1 MKFEKKRLI
10 GFSFAFYTKN
20 NVEEYII
27 NSNGGLEQSHERLLG
42 PETYKNLLSFNQLMI
57 DEQREA
63 LKKNPRSIVN
73 HFIDALFKLQGD
85 KNLMSYIL
93 AYLDSMIFEQNSTIS
108 CILAIRDENQGRDLV
123 TFLRNILASDDS
135 VYNSIIYDS
144 STRILAAIYGAFENQ
159 NDFVKE
165 AESLVS
171 FLIGN
176 SIKNTKIVSDYI
188 MAVSLTHL
196 LLIPTIKDFFI
207 NHKGNLILKELFEK
221 NSKDLQI
228 MYYTLLNIWI
238 LSFEPKFIKFVED
251 PKNLIILDILNTLKK
266 LAREKLTRIGLKI
279 LKNLSKSTNCVS
291 LMIDNSLIA
300 FLTMETRK
308 NIKDENIKNNINFLI
323 QIMEKNYKIFSSYEK
338 FLKEVETEKLNFGPC
353 HTSKFWKEH
362 IKKTEKDEFFIIKK
376 LIGLLE
382 NSDDMTQ
389 AVACFDLGEF
399 SRLHPFSK
407 KILESFD
414 GKTKL
419 MKMIEKESPLV
430 REHGL
435 VAIQKLM
442 INNWQIIA

>member
-27 NSNGGLEQSHERLLG
+27 NSNGGLEESHERLLG
-42 PETYKNLLSFNQLMI
+42 ADVYKNLLSFNQLMI

-63 LKKNPRSIVN
+63 LKEDPKKIIKD
-73 HFIDALFKLQGD
+73 FIEALFKLEGD

-93 AYLDSMIFEQNSTIS
+93 AYLDSMIFEENSVIAS
-108 CILAIRDENQGRDLV
+108 ILEIRKENENRDLIL
-123 TFLRNILASDDS
+123 FLRNILASDDN

-144 STRILAAIYGAFENQ
+144 TTRILSAIYSDFYNQ
-159 NDFVKE
+159 NNFITE
-165 AESLVS
+165 SESLVN
-171 FLIGN
+171 FLISH

-196 LLIPTIKDFFI
+196 LLVPTIPDFFM
-207 NHKGNLILKELFEK
+207 NHQGNLILKELFDK

-238 LSFEPKFIKFVED
+238 LSFEDDFVKFVED
-251 PKNLIILDILNTLKK
+251 PKNLIIVDILNTLKK
-266 LAREKLTRIGLKI
+266 LAREKLTRVGLKI
-279 LKNLSKSTNCVS
+279 LRNLSRSTSCVS
-291 LMIDNSLIA
+291 LMIDNNLIG
-300 FLTMETRK
+300 FLTMEMRK
-308 NIKDENIKNNINFLI
+308 NIKDEKMKDNMNYLI
-323 QIMEKNYKIFSSYEK
+323 EIMEKNYKIFSSYEK
-338 FLKEVETEKLNFGPC
+338 FLKEIETEKLTFGPC

-362 IKKTEKDEFFIIKK
+362 IKKTEKDEFAIIKK
-376 LIGLLE
+376 LIHLLE
-382 NSDDMTQ
+382 SNDDTTQ

-407 KILESFD
+407 TILESFD
-414 GKTKL
+414 GKAKL